1 MVKVERSIIINAPV
15 EKVFSYISDPNNELE
30 SIPSITDVRDITG
43 EGVGQKW
50 SWSYKMVGFSLKG
63 ESEITEHIPNQRLVQ
78 KSKGGIES
86 TWSYTFSPEN
96 GGTRLNVVVEYTI
109 PIPVLGKVGERMV
122 LNRTEREADLAMT
135 NIKEKLES
143 QNKA

>member
-1 MVKVERSIIINAPV
+1 MAKVERTITLNVPV
-15 EKVFSYISDPNNELE
+15 EKVFSYISDPNNELDT
-30 SIPSITDVRDITG
+30 IPSITDIRDVTG

-50 SWSYKMVGFSLKG
+50 GWSYKMVGISLKG
-63 ESEITEHIPNQRLVQ
+63 ESEVTEHIPNQRLVH

-86 TWSYTFSPEN
+86 TWTYTLDSVN
-96 GGTRLNVVVEYTI
+96 DGTRMNLVVDFTI

-135 NIKEKLES
+135 NIKERLED
-143 QNKA
+143 